1 MELINSRTGECRGNI
16 LILDNPAESPSRRLL
31 TIRVDQKDWETM
43 EIIDRTQKRLINVF
57 RDIHGQTRLNS
68 LLDTLNDVDRC
79 VFTIAAYGRIDW
91 QSSEE
96 QEQVSTRNLSAVAD
110 RLSNMIVE
118 DLSSLIVRAED
129 ERVNKV
135 RRVSTV
141 PLFFSVYAN
150 AVWHYALNSVSYAL
164 RTEDSRNTLLRIVGS
179 LGPDAD

>member
-31 TIRVDQKDWETM
+31 TIRVDQKNWEMLEAIT
-43 EIIDRTQKRLINVF
+43 NF
-57 RDIHGQTRLNS
+57 RKELVKAFRRAYGYEAQS
-68 LLDTLNDVDRC
+68 LLNALDSIDEC
-79 VFTIAAYGRIDW
+79 VFTIASYGRIDW

-118 DLSSLIVRAED
+118 GLSSLIVRAED

-150 AVWHYALNSVSYAL
+150 TVWHYALNSVSYAL

>member
-1 MELINSRTGECRGNI
+1 MELIDPSTGACKG
-16 LILDNPAESPSRRLL
+16 SVLL
-31 TIRVDQKDWETM
+31 LNHPLEMPNRIYTTIHVDHKNWEMM
-43 EIIDRTQKRLINVF
+43 EIIDRAQKRLINVF
-57 RDIHGQTRLNS
+57 RDTHGQTRLNS

-118 DLSSLIVRAED
+118 DLSSLIVCAED

-150 AVWHYALNSVSYAL
+150 TVWHYALNSVSYAL
-164 RTEDSRNTLLRIVGS
+164 RTKDSRNTLLRIVGS